1 MEISKTA
8 LAKDLNAI
16 FKGRC
21 CFHRSSSSEETEGTD
36 SIDNLLATKDGL
48 AAFRA
53 FLQSEFSDENIE
65 FWLACEEFKK
75 AKTSAQ
81 IASKANKIY
90 CDYIQ
95 TEAPKEINIDHK
107 TRDNITK
114 NISQPTITCFDE
126 AQRNILCL
134 MTKDSYPRFLKSDVY
149 KEFMKKQQN
158 TSH

>member
-1 MEISKTA
+1 MPV
-8 LAKDLNAI
+8 
-16 FKGRC
+16 RC
-21 CFHRSSSSEETEGTD
+21 CFHRSSSSEDTD
-36 SIDNLLATKDGL
+36 GADSVDKLLSTKDGL

-90 CDYIQ
+90 SDYIQ

-107 TRDNITK
+107 TRDDISK
-114 NISQPTITCFDE
+114 NIAQPTLSCFDD

-134 MTKDSYPRFLKSDVY
+134 MSKDSYPRFIKSEVY
-149 KEFMKKQQN
+149 KELMKKQQG
-158 TSH
+158 SSQRKWLSF